1 MCSRL
6 FFFIQIS
13 PRTNDS
19 SKKIIMVDPLEAKRL
34 ANKQMQEIQAKEK
47 FKVEEIHYL
56 MKIMNNK

>member
-1 MCSRL
+1 
-6 FFFIQIS
+6 
-13 PRTNDS
+13 
-19 SKKIIMVDPLEAKRL
+19 MVDPLEAKRL